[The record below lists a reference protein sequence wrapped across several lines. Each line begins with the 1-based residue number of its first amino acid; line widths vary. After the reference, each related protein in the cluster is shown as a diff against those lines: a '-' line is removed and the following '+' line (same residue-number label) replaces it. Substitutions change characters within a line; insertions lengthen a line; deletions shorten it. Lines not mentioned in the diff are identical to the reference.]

1 MKKQIITITAK
12 RNCSGNPLLKIRQDK
27 PLRLVL
33 LQICC
38 GISGY

>member
-1 MKKQIITITAK
+1 MQKQIITITAK
-12 RNCSGNPLLKIRQDK
+12 RNCTDKLCLKTGQDK

-38 GISGY
+38 GISSY

>member
-1 MKKQIITITAK
+1 MQKQIITITAK
-12 RNCSGNPLLKIRQDK
+12 RNCSEKLLLKIRQDK
-27 PLRLVL
+27 PLRLIL